1 MTDLAQSTLSRIKS
15 LHQINVDSVE
25 GWKLAI
31 EEIDHPE
38 LLPLFRG
45 ILARRE
51 QQAAELAAW
60 LESHGGDAANDT
72 SLLSTV
78 HRWWLSAKESLATQ
92 DHAAIVEE
100 ADRGEE
106 SILAKYREVLDD
118 EAVRSSSLHAVI
130 QRQATQVEADHN
142 AVHSLKDRLQAVG

>member
-1 MTDLAQSTLSRIKS
+1 MTDLAQATLSRIKS

-51 QQAAELAAW
+51 QQAGKLAAW
-60 LESHGGDAANDT
+60 LESHGGEAAEDT
-72 SLLSTV
+72 SFLSTV
-78 HRWWLSAKESLATQ
+78 HRWWLSAKESFAAK

-106 SILAKYREVLDD
+106 SILAKYNELKDD
-118 EAVRSSSLHAVI
+118 DAIRASSLHALI
-130 QRQATQVEADHN
+130 ERQAAQVDADHN
-142 AVHSLKDRLQAVG
+142 AVHALKDRLQASV